1 MRTRIVN
8 KSAFFACTLLASLSA
23 NSADWSDTS
32 IGVRYGDKFAE
43 TGAGRG
49 IKKTTY
55 NFTHADGD
63 SYGVNYFTVDT
74 IISDSQD
81 HAVNGNDGA
90 QEIYGLYQRT
100 IPFSVLGLNSK
111 SNDYLNKISLL
122 FRVDLGSKNTD
133 FGSRPRKYRLGL
145 EFPVPVENGFWS
157 FSFSAYKETNYN
169 GFVGQDVS
177 FDPTWSV
184 GSVWSVPVG
193 PGSFGGFVSATGAKG
208 KDGFGNET
216 KNEVLLRVT
225 YLFNIGASGL
235 KIGLGYQSW
244 WNMFGND
251 ESLDST
257 GGSRENTPMIITEYH
272 F

>member
-1 MRTRIVN
+1 MN
-8 KSAFFACTLLASLSA
+8 KGMIKDSLFISSVLLVSL
-23 NSADWSDTS
+23 NVYSADWNDTS
-32 IGVRYGDKFAE
+32 IGVRYGTQFSE

-49 IKKTTY
+49 ITKTTY

-81 HAVNGNDGA
+81 HAVNGTDGA
-90 QEIYGLYQRT
+90 QEIYGFYQRT
-100 IPFSVLGLNSK
+100 VPFSVLGFNDEANS
-111 SNDYLNKISLL
+111 YLNDISLL

-145 EFPVPVENGFWS
+145 EFPVPIENGFWN
-157 FSFSAYKETNYN
+157 FSLSAYKETNYN
-169 GFVGQDVS
+169 GFVGEKVS

-184 GSVWSVPVG
+184 GSAWSIPVG
-193 PGSFGGFVSATGAKG
+193 PGSFGGFVSAIGPKG

-216 KNEVLLRVT
+216 KTEILLRVN
-225 YLFNIGASGL
+225 YLLNVGDSGL
-235 KIGLGYQSW
+235 KVGLGYEAW
-244 WNMFGND
+244 RNMFGND
-251 ESLDST
+251 EALDVT
-257 GGSRENTPMIITEYH
+257 GGSRENTPMLMAEYH